1 MGMTRRIFALLAT
14 LAAVFLG
21 VVGVSGPVL
30 AAYPPNPGPPVV
42 STTTPDAG
50 APFTVSKG
58 EGSFDPG
65 TPALIE
71 YCMYYSEGSSAT
83 QTCVTVVTGTASANG
98 SFSGTMSIPTCGRYK
113 ISMVGTE
120 SGKPKA
126 YSTTVNVKTANG
138 GACGKAGPDL
148 PHTGGGN
155 TVTIAIV
162 GGAMV
167 IAGGAAVVVARR
179 RERSVR

>member
-1 MGMTRRIFALLAT
+1 MTRKIFGLLAII
-14 LAAVFLG
+14 AAVFIG
-21 VVGVSGPVL
+21 VVGVSGPAL

-58 EGSFDPG
+58 EGSFDAG
-65 TPALIE
+65 STVSIE
-71 YCMYYSEGSSAT
+71 YCMLYSDGSAAT
-83 QTCVTVVTGTASANG
+83 QGCVTVVTGNASSNG
-98 SFSGTMSIPTCGRYK
+98 SFSGTVAIPQCGSYEVR
-113 ISMVGTE
+113 MVGMLGGA
-120 SGKPKA
+120 SKSYA
-126 YSTTVNVKTANG
+126 TTVNVKTANG
-138 GACGKAGPDL
+138 GACGTAGPEL

-155 TVTIAIV
+155 TMTIAIV
-162 GGAMV
+162 GGALV